1 MERWSSPTNRGIEFC
16 WADAWGRGLVA
27 LGERECLYTSSSSND
42 KGSFWILGWRRE
54 WKRAS
59 SCCLIMGLLSYRL
72 VKFRCGLLFDGRWHI
87 QHHPAQLYLS
97 NFTLCTRDGRKF
109 WILISQ
115 HQGGLSCNSTSW
127 IRCYTSPLPNSNG
140 GWPLQT
146 SCPKISKNPGATFS
160 VQENGCT
167 VVAVESEKDWQRFG
181 GRWFPNQS
189 FLRFLYPFFLMS

>member
-1 MERWSSPTNRGIEFC
+1 MIRVVS
-16 WADAWGRGLVA
+16 
-27 LGERECLYTSSSSND
+27 ECC
-42 KGSFWILGWRRE
+42 WRRE
-54 WKRAS
+54 WKRAVVYNDGTS
-59 SCCLIMGLLSYRL
+59 VIFFGEVSLRIAF
-72 VKFRCGLLFDGRWHI
+72 KGRWHI
-87 QHHPAQLYLS
+87 QHHPAQIYLS

-109 WILISQ
+109 WIPISQ

-189 FLRFLYPFFLMS
+189 FLRFLYPFKFLWFKKN